1 MIGTSVVKELNWTC
15 MKRSED
21 VHDGF
26 WTISVR
32 SIYVLCPGDLEIS
45 ITIILY
51 TAYFVLTI
59 VWVQ

>member
-1 MIGTSVVKELNWTC
+1 
-15 MKRSED
+15 MKRSKD
-21 VHDGF
+21 VHDRF
-26 WTISVR
+26 WTAYVR

>member
-1 MIGTSVVKELNWTC
+1 MKELNWTC

-26 WTISVR
+26 WTIYVR